1 MSRWRADRL
10 GKQALFVRS
19 LASCEDTFHC
29 RPFKV
34 VVGEFCS
41 TDGQKSSEQELDF
54 VVSKMCF
61 DDFVEV
67 WKLKGFFLIDP
78 VRDAAPQGLQRNCK
92 SLISDNVN
100 SKDAQNLCSLLS
112 PPPIL
117 KAQ

>member
-67 WKLKGFFLIDP
+67 WKLKGFF
-78 VRDAAPQGLQRNCK
+78 
-92 SLISDNVN
+92 SLIQCATLPPKVS
-100 SKDAQNLCSLLS
+100 SGTASL
-112 PPPIL
+112 
-117 KAQ
+117 